1 MHLQSDMIIES
12 QELPPI
18 GTNAFALIEPD
29 LKECVI
35 IDAPAQAY
43 EWALQVAAEHDCE
56 IVALILTHGH
66 WDHILD
72 GYKFS
77 EAGIPTYGHADD
89 SEMFASPSK
98 MASYAI
104 PGLELLEVPITN
116 WIKGGDTLQLLN
128 TTMEIRHVPGH
139 CPGNVLV
146 YVESEEAAVVG
157 DVIFAGSVGRYDL
170 PGGDFSVLEQSI
182 KGQVYTLPEATTIY
196 PGHGPKTT
204 VAKEKATNPFVKG

>member
-1 MHLQSDMIIES
+1 MHGHADMIIES

-18 GTNAFALIEPD
+18 GTNAFALIEPE

-43 EWALQVAAEHDCE
+43 DWALQVAEVHDCK

-72 GYKFS
+72 GHKFA
-77 EAGIPTYGHADD
+77 EAGIPTYGHLDD
-89 SEMFASPSK
+89 TEMFASPSK

-104 PGLELLEVPITN
+104 PGLELLELPITN
-116 WIKGGDTLQLLN
+116 WIKGGDRLQLLN
-128 TTMEIRHVPGH
+128 TSLEIRHVPGH
-139 CPGNVLV
+139 CPGNILV
-146 YVESEEAAVVG
+146 YVESEAAAVVG

-170 PGGDFSVLEQSI
+170 PGGDPSVLGRSI
-182 KGQVYTLPEATTIY
+182 KEQVYTLPNDTIIY

-204 VAKEKATNPFVKG
+204 VAQEKRSNPFVKG